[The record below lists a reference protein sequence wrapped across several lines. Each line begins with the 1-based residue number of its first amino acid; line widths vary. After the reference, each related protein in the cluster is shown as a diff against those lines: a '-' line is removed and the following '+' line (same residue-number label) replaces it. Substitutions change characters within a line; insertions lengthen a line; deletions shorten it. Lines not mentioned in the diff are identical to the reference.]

1 MAEQV
6 RQPAHRKRSGRRVG
20 PTSSHDLI
28 LEAARTV
35 FSEHGFEATT
45 MRAVAT
51 AANVDSALIHHFFLS
66 KQGLF
71 MAAVQD
77 ALVVPDLVATVAE
90 GDPAQSGERLARALL
105 THWES
110 PEIKPQLESL
120 IRSARSFDGATGAL
134 CDFLGAET
142 LLPVTAAL
150 GHGKPELR
158 ASLVGTQ
165 LLGIAYMRLVL
176 RAEPLVSMG
185 TEEIVACVAET
196 CQSYLTERL

>member
-1 MAEQV
+1 MEEQV
-6 RQPAHRKRSGRRVG
+6 RQPSPKKRSGRRAG

-28 LEAARTV
+28 LETARSV

-77 ALVVPDLVATVAE
+77 ALIMPDLVTTVTE
-90 GDPAQSGERLARALL
+90 GDPAQAGERLARAVL
-105 THWES
+105 THWAS
-110 PEIKPQLESL
+110 PEIRPRLESL
-120 IRSARSFDGATGAL
+120 IRSSRSFDGATTAL

-142 LLPVTAAL
+142 LQPVTAAL

-165 LLGIAYMRLVL
+165 LLGLAYMRLVL
-176 RAEPLVSMG
+176 RAEPLASMS
-185 TEEIVACVAET
+185 TEELVACVAET